1 MIGYAFG
8 GNKNMIVETVKM
20 KLVDKTIP
28 INLQVGQTINVFCEE
43 IEGEVKMTVIRLY
56 KDGSFDGEV
65 IWEEA

>member
-1 MIGYAFG
+1 
-8 GNKNMIVETVKM
+8 MIVETVKM